1 MVQHILLGLLKSNG
15 SIKMSIQLSPLQ
27 LMQMVFTKTR
37 VETFEDADGLGEIWA
52 PQFDFEGVNLLV
64 ENTVGQQENNTTD
77 FLVALRVAVLNE
89 ADAVKKA
96 PYTFDIAVQ
105 GVFKLAADFTCDDRY
120 DLVRVNGSAMLYGA
134 IRDMLQQITACSML
148 GTLLLPTL
156 HFLPE
161 SAESK
166 NA

>member
-1 MVQHILLGLLKSNG
+1 MT
-15 SIKMSIQLSPLQ
+15 IKLSPLQ
-27 LMQMVFTKTR
+27 LVQMMFTKTR
-37 VETFEDADGLGEIWA
+37 VETNELSEDINESLA
-52 PQFDFEGVNLLV
+52 PQFDFEGVKLLV

-77 FLVALRVAVLNE
+77 FMVALRVAVLNE

-105 GVFKLAADFTCDDRY
+105 GVFQLAADFECKDRR

-134 IRDMLQQITACSML
+134 VRDMLQQITSRSML

-156 HFLPE
+156 HFFPE
-161 SAESK
+161 NTENK

>member
-1 MVQHILLGLLKSNG
+1 
-15 SIKMSIQLSPLQ
+15 MSIQLSPLQ
-27 LMQMVFTKTR
+27 LVQMVFTKTR
-37 VETFEDADGLGEIWA
+37 VEIFDDADGLGESLA
-52 PQFDFEGVNLLV
+52 TQFEFEGVSLLV
-64 ENTVGQQENNTTD
+64 ENTVGQQESNTTD

-89 ADAVKKA
+89 ADSVKKA

-105 GVFKLAADFTCDDRY
+105 GVFKLAEDFACDDRR

-134 IRDMLQQITACSML
+134 IRDMLQQITARSML

>member
-1 MVQHILLGLLKSNG
+1 
-15 SIKMSIQLSPLQ
+15 
-27 LMQMVFTKTR
+27 MQMVFTKTR
-37 VETFEDADGLGEIWA
+37 VETFEDADDLGETWA
-52 PQFDFEGVNLLV
+52 PQFDFKGVNLLV
-64 ENTVGQQENNTTD
+64 ENTVGQKENNTTD

-89 ADAVKKA
+89 ADAEKKA
-96 PYTFDIAVQ
+96 PYIFDIAVQ
-105 GVFKLAADFTCDDRY
+105 GVFKLAEDFACDDRR

-134 IRDMLQQITACSML
+134 IRDMLQQITARSML

>member
-1 MVQHILLGLLKSNG
+1 
-15 SIKMSIQLSPLQ
+15 MSIQLSPLQ
-27 LMQMVFTKTR
+27 LVQMVFTKTR

-64 ENTVGQQENNTTD
+64 ENTVGQQESNTTD

-96 PYTFDIAVQ
+96 PYAFDIAVQ
-105 GVFKLAADFTCDDRY
+105 GVFKLAEDFACDDRR

-134 IRDMLQQITACSML
+134 IRDILQQITARSML

>member
-1 MVQHILLGLLKSNG
+1 MVLHIFLVQLNING
-15 SIKMSIQLSPLQ
+15 CIKMSIQLSPLQ
-27 LMQMVFTKTR
+27 LVQMVFTKTR
-37 VETFEDADGLGEIWA
+37 VEIFDDADGLGESLA
-52 PQFDFEGVNLLV
+52 TQFDFEGVNLLV
-64 ENTVGQQENNTTD
+64 ENTVGQQESNTTD

-105 GVFKLAADFTCDDRY
+105 GVFKLAEDFACDDRH

-134 IRDMLQQITACSML
+134 IRDMLQQITARSML

-161 SAESK
+161 SAENK

>member
-96 PYTFDIAVQ
+96 PYAFDIAVQ

-134 IRDMLQQITACSML
+134 IRDMLQQITARSML

>member
-1 MVQHILLGLLKSNG
+1 
-15 SIKMSIQLSPLQ
+15 
-27 LMQMVFTKTR
+27 MQMTFTKTQ
-37 VETFEDADGLGEIWA
+37 VEVFETVEDAGEFWA
-52 PQFDFEGVNLLV
+52 SQFDFEGVNLLV
-64 ENTVGQQENNTTD
+64 ENTIGQQENNTTD

-105 GVFKLAADFTCDDRY
+105 GVFKLAVDFSCDDRH

-134 IRDMLQQITACSML
+134 IRDMLQQVTARSML

-161 SAESK
+161 STATK

>member
-1 MVQHILLGLLKSNG
+1 
-15 SIKMSIQLSPLQ
+15 MSIQLSPLQ
-27 LMQMVFTKTR
+27 LVQMFFTKTR
-37 VETFEDADGLGEIWA
+37 VEIFEDAGAADETWA
-52 PQFDFEGVNLLV
+52 PQFDFAGVNLLV

-105 GVFKLAADFTCDDRY
+105 GVFNLAEDFACDDRT

-134 IRDMLQQITACSML
+134 IRDMLQQITARSML

-156 HFLPE
+156 RFLPE

>member
-1 MVQHILLGLLKSNG
+1 
-15 SIKMSIQLSPLQ
+15 MSIQLSPLQ
-27 LMQMVFTKTR
+27 LMQMTFTKTQ
-37 VETFEDADGLGEIWA
+37 VEVFETVEDAGEFWA

-64 ENTVGQQENNTTD
+64 ENTIGQQENNTTD
-77 FLVALRVAVLNE
+77 FMVALRVAVLNE

-105 GVFKLAADFTCDDRY
+105 GVFKLAESFTCEDRR

-134 IRDMLQQITACSML
+134 IRDMLQQITARSMY

-161 SAESK
+161 STDSK
-166 NA
+166 KL

>member
-1 MVQHILLGLLKSNG
+1 MVQHIFLGLLKSNG

-89 ADAVKKA
+89 ADVVKKA

-134 IRDMLQQITACSML
+134 IRDMLQQITARSML

>member
-1 MVQHILLGLLKSNG
+1 MT
-15 SIKMSIQLSPLQ
+15 IKLSPLQ
-27 LMQMVFTKTR
+27 LVQMMFTKTR
-37 VETFEDADGLGEIWA
+37 VETNEPSEDINESLA
-52 PQFDFEGVNLLV
+52 PQFDFEGVKLLV

-77 FLVALRVAVLNE
+77 FMVALRVAVLNE

-105 GVFKLAADFTCDDRY
+105 GVFQLAADFECKDRR

-134 IRDMLQQITACSML
+134 VRDMLQQITSRSML

-156 HFLPE
+156 HFFPE
-161 SAESK
+161 NTENK

>member
-1 MVQHILLGLLKSNG
+1 
-15 SIKMSIQLSPLQ
+15 MSIQLSPLQ
-27 LMQMVFTKTR
+27 LMQMTFTKTQ
-37 VETFEDADGLGEIWA
+37 VEVFETVEDAGEFWA

-64 ENTVGQQENNTTD
+64 ENTIGQQENNTTD

-105 GVFKLAADFTCDDRY
+105 GVFKLAVDFSCDDRH

-134 IRDMLQQITACSML
+134 IRDMLQQVTARSML

-161 SAESK
+161 STATK

>member
-1 MVQHILLGLLKSNG
+1 
-15 SIKMSIQLSPLQ
+15 MSIQLSPLQ
-27 LMQMVFTKTR
+27 LVQMTFTKTQ
-37 VETFEDADGLGEIWA
+37 VEVFETVEDAGESWA

-77 FLVALRVAVLNE
+77 FLVALRVAVFNE

-96 PYTFDIAVQ
+96 PYTFDITVQ
-105 GVFKLAADFTCDDRY
+105 GVFKLAADFACDDRD

-134 IRDMLQQITACSML
+134 IRDMLQQITARSML

>member
-1 MVQHILLGLLKSNG
+1 
-15 SIKMSIQLSPLQ
+15 MSIQLSPLQ
-27 LMQMVFTKTR
+27 LVQMVFTKTR
-37 VETFEDADGLGEIWA
+37 VEAYELGEDISEGWA
-52 PQFDFEGVNLLV
+52 PQFDFDGVNLLI
-64 ENTVGQQENNTTD
+64 ENTVGQQEDNITD
-77 FLVALRVAVLNE
+77 FLVMLRVAVLNE

-105 GVFKLAADFTCDDRY
+105 GVFKLAVDFSCDDRH

-134 IRDMLQQITACSML
+134 IRDMLQQVSGRSVL

-161 SAESK
+161 STATK

>member
-1 MVQHILLGLLKSNG
+1 
-15 SIKMSIQLSPLQ
+15 MSIQLSPLQ

-96 PYTFDIAVQ
+96 PYAFDIAVQ

>member
-27 LMQMVFTKTR
+27 LMQMAFTKTR

-89 ADAVKKA
+89 TDAVKKA

-105 GVFKLAADFTCDDRY
+105 GVFKLAADFTCEDRY

-134 IRDMLQQITACSML
+134 IRDMLQQITARSML